1 MSQPPSRLSSA
12 LLIRKDQV
20 PDSVKPPM
28 TPPPPVRV
36 TISYRPKQDVR
47 ERLRLIAFENRRTVQ
62 DLIDEAVE
70 GWLERYQP

>member
-1 MSQPPSRLSSA
+1 MSQQPSRLSSA

-20 PDSVKPPM
+20 PDSVKPP

-36 TISYRPKQDVR
+36 TISYRPKLEVR

-62 DLIDEAVE
+62 NLIDEAVE
-70 GWLERYQP
+70 GWLDRYQG

>member
-28 TPPPPVRV
+28 APPPPVRV